1 MNEDDLK
8 AIVAKY
14 QQKSF
19 EFFNQ
24 NIVFEVQIERLSKK
38 VAELEK
44 ELLKLSSAQESFG
57 AETST
62 PKKRSTRGS

>member
-38 VAELEK
+38 VAELEI
-44 ELLKLSSAQESFG
+44 ELLKLSSAQESFS